1 MLRRWIWL
9 AIWLPGFIAPTH
21 SFCSDPGPQQ
31 AGLTVESV
39 SPQEWARLCLEQCQ
53 TEKER
58 RTDNLSSLRQYL
70 QDNAQSIEE
79 KSFPDREASTY
90 DRTLEKE
97 RRIRDN
103 QLNYLL
109 FKSKGKVLRELIR
122 QRLEGTSSSLMLD
135 GETFGRAIDVLTA
148 GTTPCVL
155 DALES
160 TLLIAA
166 FGLPLKRAWIDHGIT
181 PTLILEEVESEYTRR
196 SRANRTAEET
206 YFDLRSTEE
215 QSKTLIE
222 PMLKRM
228 IASSMIHNTLSS
240 DTQQRLIQHLV
251 QFFQLSAEFLRMR
264 VYINMSVAALETSFG
279 IRLSQ
284 NSVGSLQKRVEK
296 MLFKNLETRRKTANA
311 SPQEIW
317 RRVYP
322 LVDEWFQ
329 REALPQLQRR
339 VFVDPFSAFW
349 LYVQTG
355 MVAKRPLAFREAK
368 LKLDPQTA
376 DLTMLRGHSMA
387 GAHELLFHNKVP
399 TDYVK
404 WFEKIELSITNTT
417 LSPDELLSQA
427 ANCGIDPIDQSR
439 LKKLLQIEGMRGS
452 VSSLDLLSFFVRDAS
467 RFEGAPE
474 TKALLAGL
482 AAFRQAK
489 LEKLDREIQKLPQT
503 PDRGRLATY
512 LRTTVEWMLELEERE
527 TREHRFQESIG
538 GGPVGWFLRQV
549 AIGNGVPVELWA
561 PGGVTGEAFSRL
573 VDVIVANN
581 AESGRSY
588 NGKLSYETRFLDS
601 GEEYHKA
608 ILSLIDTAE
617 DFLNIQQFDW
627 RPDRVGKEV
636 AYRLM
641 AKKLGLTSHEYDALV
656 LETRGGVLMNA
667 KAKHRTLLYD
677 IPPSK
682 IKNLLFYKLLSS
694 SKREPIQE
702 LRHRLEASLGG
713 KIDCP
718 FVESCGDF
726 SKIHDMAGARYDPSR
741 GSEAN
746 YVEAWEIFRGLQS
759 LFEKD
764 RPRFEDTTPRHSIA
778 EYLEDHSRVQRFVRR
793 YGLKRLSAPEDP
805 FDINIVADGKQGLE
819 LFRPG
824 TQFPYVY
831 SDQLRGLHDQLFE
844 FDVRLVRWKGPIEFP
859 WHLGKLPIGGRR
871 IGGVFPLVYVPW
883 PWLLHVPGLGW
894 AGIGGSLVLQHIL
907 TTDMRTWWAMSMH
920 TKSVSSE
927 AEALEGGMG
936 FGTRY
941 FNIYPGFRT
950 WHDAG
955 VAVRGPIVG
964 DINDQFVEVFNRAR
978 VNNRGIPESRGVEIP
993 ALRYPEYE
1001 FESGTNSDNS
1011 GYRTWVLTT
1020 NPAGKNYNYRGVFM
1034 AALAGARHNIYI
1046 ENVFFSDPLISRMLV
1061 RKAREFRG
1069 RVDCSGL
1076 TDLECG
1082 AKKRDAV
1089 QIYIIL
1095 PEATD
1100 RPSIDLIGRSDFYE
1114 MVNEGVKVYRWAPRD
1129 GYAAQS
1135 MMHTKAWLID
1145 YKEGYPALSYVGSH
1159 NADQRSLWA
1168 DNEMGILSTSP
1179 KFAKELHDDLFEVDL
1194 HRDST
1199 LASRS
1204 SLEVEGLM
1212 SIHRILGPF
1221 LRLVLVDLSWFF

>member
-9 AIWLPGFIAPTH
+9 AIWFPGLIAPTD
-21 SFCSDPGPQQ
+21 SFCSEPGPPQ
-31 AGLTVESV
+31 AGLTVESI
-39 SPQEWARLCLEQCQ
+39 SPKEWARLCLEQCHA
-53 TEKER
+53 EKEQR
-58 RTDNLSSLRQYL
+58 NDNLSSLRQYL
-70 QDNAQSIEE
+70 EDNAQSVEE
-79 KSFPDREASTY
+79 KSFPDRETSAY
-90 DRTLEKE
+90 DRVLEKE

-109 FKSKGKVLRELIR
+109 FRSKGKVLKELIR
-122 QRLEGTSSSLMLD
+122 QRLQGASSSLMLD
-135 GETFGRAIDVLTA
+135 GETFGRAIDILTA

-166 FGLPLKRAWIDHGIT
+166 FGLPLKRAWIDQGIT
-181 PTLILEEVESEYTRR
+181 PTLILEEVETEYTRR

-215 QSKTLIE
+215 QSKSLIE
-222 PMLKRM
+222 PLFERM
-228 IASSMIHNTLSS
+228 IASSMIQNTLSS
-240 DTQQRLIQHLV
+240 DVQQRLIQHLV

-264 VYINMSVAALETSFG
+264 VYIDMSVAGLETSFG

-284 NSVGSLQKRVEK
+284 NSVERLQKRVEK
-296 MLFKNLETRRKTANA
+296 MLFKNLETMRKTANA
-311 SPQEIW
+311 SPREIS
-317 RRVYP
+317 RQVYP
-322 LVDEWFQ
+322 LMDEWFQ

-339 VFVDPFSAFW
+339 VFGDPFSAFW

-355 MVAKRPLAFREAK
+355 MVAQRPLAFRGAR
-368 LKLDPQTA
+368 LKLDPQTP
-376 DLTMLRGHSMA
+376 DLKMLRGHSMA
-387 GAHELLFHNKVP
+387 GAHELLFRNKVP
-399 TDYVK
+399 TSYVK
-404 WFEKIELSITNTT
+404 WFEKIELSMTNTT
-417 LSPDELLSQA
+417 LSPDELLSEA
-427 ANCGIDPIDQSR
+427 ASCGIDPIVQNR
-439 LKKLLQIEGMRGS
+439 LKKLLQAEGIPGS

-467 RFEGAPE
+467 RFEGAPD

-482 AAFRQAK
+482 GAFRQTKRDK
-489 LEKLDREIQKLPQT
+489 LNREIQNLPQT
-503 PDRGRLATY
+503 SDRPRLTAY
-512 LRTTVEWMLELEERE
+512 LRTAVEWMLELEERE

-538 GGPVGWFLRQV
+538 GGPIGWFLRQV

-573 VDVIVANN
+573 VDVIVASN
-581 AESGRSY
+581 AQSGRSY
-588 NGKLSYETRFLDS
+588 DGKLSYETRFLDS

-608 ILSLIDTAE
+608 ILSLIDASE

-627 RPDRVGKEV
+627 RADRGGKEV

-641 AKKLGLTSHEYDALV
+641 AKKLGLNAHEYDALV
-656 LETRGGVLMNA
+656 QETRGGVLMNA
-667 KAKHRTLLYD
+667 KGKHRTLFYD

-682 IKNLLFYKLLSS
+682 IKNLLFYELLSS
-694 SKREPIQE
+694 SEREPIQE
-702 LRHRLEASLGG
+702 LRQRLEASMGG
-713 KIDCP
+713 RINCR
-718 FVESCGDF
+718 FVESCGDL
-726 SKIHDMAGARYDPSR
+726 SKIHDIAGARYDPERRSDP
-741 GSEAN
+741 N
-746 YVEAWEIFRGLQS
+746 YVEAWEIFRQLQS
-759 LFEKD
+759 LFEEA
-764 RPRFEDTTPRHSIA
+764 RPRFEDTTPRRSLA
-778 EYLEDHSRVQRFVRR
+778 EYLKDRSKVQRFVRR
-793 YGLKRLSAPEDP
+793 HGLKRLSAPEDS
-805 FDINIVADGKQGLE
+805 FDINVVTDGKQGLE

-831 SDQLRGLHDQLFE
+831 SDSLRDLHDQLFE
-844 FDVRLVRWKGPIEFP
+844 FDIKVVRWKGPVEFP

-871 IGGVFPLVYVPW
+871 VGGVFPLVYVPW
-883 PWLLHVPGLGW
+883 PWLRYVPGFGW
-894 AGIGGSLVLQHIL
+894 AGFGGSLVLQHMI

-920 TKSVSSE
+920 TKSASSE

-955 VAVRGPIVG
+955 VAVKGPIVG

-1001 FESGTNSDNS
+1001 FESGTNFDSS
-1011 GYRTWVLTT
+1011 GHRTWVLTT

-1034 AALAGARHNIYI
+1034 AALAAARHNVYI

-1076 TDLECG
+1076 TDFECG

-1089 QIYIIL
+1089 KIYIIL

-1145 YKEGYPALSYVGSH
+1145 YKEGSPALAYVGSH

-1212 SIHRILGPF
+1212 NIHRILGPF